1 MIKHIYID
9 DYGTFLGKSS
19 ARLTISQ
26 NGQLKKEIALS
37 RIKSI
42 NILKGGI
49 SLSSDLI
56 EACSLRGIK
65 IFFLDFR
72 NIAHTSLS
80 STASHAVANTRRA
93 QFLTIESD
101 YSKEIAKALIL
112 GKLKNQRATL
122 QYFYKYQKNSSN
134 SSNKLESAIIS
145 IKEVIDSLKTVELRN
160 RPDWLN
166 IIMGK
171 EGSVANIYFS
181 AISSDLLNEIDFKNR
196 IGRGADDIVNSA
208 LNYGYAILTSFIWQS
223 VINAGLE
230 PFAGVLHTNRPGKPS
245 LVLDIIEEYRAWVV
259 DRNIIKI
266 KAHLKDKRFLDT
278 QIKKKII
285 EEINNTMTK
294 KYLYNGKN
302 LSLQSIVQRQVYKLT
317 GAFMQQNHYKSYIF
331 KW

>member
-1 MIKHIYID
+1 MTKHIYID
-9 DYGTFLGKSS
+9 EYGTFLGKTS

-26 NGQLKKEIALS
+26 SGQLKKEVALS
-37 RIKSI
+37 RVKSI

-72 NIAHTSLS
+72 NIAHTTLS
-80 STASHAVANTRRA
+80 STASHAVANTRKA
-93 QFLTIESD
+93 QFLTIESE
-101 YSKEIAKALIL
+101 YSREIARALIL

-134 SSNKLESAIIS
+134 SSIKLENAILS
-145 IKEVIDSLKTVELRN
+145 IKEVIDSLKIIELKN

-171 EGSVANIYFS
+171 EGGVANIYFN
-181 AISSDLLNEIDFKNR
+181 AISYELLNELNFSNR

-208 LNYGYAILTSFIWQS
+208 LNYGYAILTSFVWQS

-245 LVLDIIEEYRAWVV
+245 LVLDIMEEYRAWVV
-259 DRNIIKI
+259 DRNIIKL
-266 KAHLKDKRFLDT
+266 KAHLKGKHFLDT
-278 QIKKKII
+278 PIKKKII
-285 EEINNTMTK
+285 EEINNTMNK

-302 LSLQSIVQRQVYKLT
+302 LSLQSIMQRQVYKLT
-317 GAFMQQNHYKSYIF
+317 GAFMQQNQYKSYIF

>member
-1 MIKHIYID
+1 MTKHIYID
-9 DYGTFLGKSS
+9 EFGTFLGKTS

-26 NGQLKKEIALS
+26 SGQLKKEVALS

-72 NIAHTSLS
+72 NIAHTTLS
-80 STASHAVANTRRA
+80 SIASHAVANTRKA
-93 QFLTIESD
+93 QFLTIESE
-101 YSKEIAKALIL
+101 YSREIARTLIL

-134 SSNKLESAIIS
+134 SSIKLENAILS
-145 IKEVIDSLKTVELRN
+145 IKEVIDSLKIIELKN

-166 IIMGK
+166 IVMGK
-171 EGSVANIYFS
+171 EGGVANIYFN
-181 AISSDLLNEIDFKNR
+181 AISCELLNELNFSNR

-208 LNYGYAILTSFIWQS
+208 LNYGYAILTSFVWQS

-245 LVLDIIEEYRAWVV
+245 LVLDIMEEYRAWVV
-259 DRNIIKI
+259 DRNIIKL
-266 KAHLKDKRFLDT
+266 KAHLKGKHFLDT
-278 QIKKKII
+278 PIKKKII
-285 EEINNTMTK
+285 EEINNTMNK

-302 LSLQSIVQRQVYKLT
+302 LSLQSIIQRQVYKLT
-317 GAFMQQNHYKSYIF
+317 GAFMQQNQYKSYIF

>member
-1 MIKHIYID
+1 MTKHIYID
-9 DYGTFLGKSS
+9 EYGTFLGKTS

-26 NGQLKKEIALS
+26 SGQLKKEVALS
-37 RIKSI
+37 RVKSI

-72 NIAHTSLS
+72 NIAHTTLS
-80 STASHAVANTRRA
+80 STASHAVANTRKA
-93 QFLTIESD
+93 QFLTIESE
-101 YSKEIAKALIL
+101 YSREIARALIL

-134 SSNKLESAIIS
+134 SSIKLENAILS
-145 IKEVIDSLKTVELRN
+145 LKEVIDSLKIIELKN

-171 EGSVANIYFS
+171 EGGVANIYFN
-181 AISSDLLNEIDFKNR
+181 AISCELLNELNFSNR

-208 LNYGYAILTSFIWQS
+208 LNYGYAILTSFVWQS

-245 LVLDIIEEYRAWVV
+245 LVLDIMEEYRAWVV
-259 DRNIIKI
+259 DRNIIKL
-266 KAHLKDKRFLDT
+266 KAHLKGKHFLDT
-278 QIKKKII
+278 PIKKKII
-285 EEINNTMTK
+285 EEINNTMNK

-302 LSLQSIVQRQVYKLT
+302 LSLQSIMQRQVYKLT
-317 GAFMQQNHYKSYIF
+317 GAFMQQNQYKSYIF

>member
-1 MIKHIYID
+1 MTKHIYID
-9 DYGTFLGKSS
+9 EYGTFLGKTS

-26 NGQLKKEIALS
+26 SGQLKKEVALS

-72 NIAHTSLS
+72 NIAHTTLS
-80 STASHAVANTRRA
+80 STASHAVANTRKA
-93 QFLTIESD
+93 QFLTIESE
-101 YSKEIAKALIL
+101 YSREIARALIL

-134 SSNKLESAIIS
+134 SSIKLENVILS
-145 IKEVIDSLKTVELRN
+145 IKEVIDSLKIIELKN

-171 EGSVANIYFS
+171 EGGVASIYFN
-181 AISSDLLNEIDFKNR
+181 AISCELLNELNFSNR

-208 LNYGYAILTSFIWQS
+208 LNYGYAILTSFVWQS

-245 LVLDIIEEYRAWVV
+245 LVLDIMEEYRAWVV
-259 DRNIIKI
+259 DRNIIKL
-266 KAHLKDKRFLDT
+266 KAHLKGKHFLDT
-278 QIKKKII
+278 PIKKKII
-285 EEINNTMTK
+285 EEINNTMNK

-302 LSLQSIVQRQVYKLT
+302 LSLQSIMQRQVYKLT
-317 GAFMQQNHYKSYIF
+317 GAFMQQNQYKSYIF

>member
-1 MIKHIYID
+1 MTKHIYID
-9 DYGTFLGKSS
+9 DYGTFLGKTN

-26 NGQLKKEIALS
+26 NGQLKKEVALS
-37 RIKSI
+37 RINSI

-80 STASHAVANTRRA
+80 STASHAVATVRKA
-93 QFLTIESD
+93 QFLTIDGD
-101 YSKEIAKALIL
+101 YGREIARALIL

-122 QYFYKYQKNSSN
+122 QYFYKYQKNTDKQSQ
-134 SSNKLESAIIS
+134 KLETAITK
-145 IKEVIDSLKTVELRN
+145 IKDVIESLKTIELKN
-160 RPDWLN
+160 RPDWLGTV
-166 IIMGK
+166 MGK
-171 EGSVANIYFS
+171 EGGVASIYFD
-181 AISSDLLNEIDFKNR
+181 AIGSELLEDLNFSNR

-208 LNYGYAILTSFIWQS
+208 LNYGYAILTSFVWQS

-266 KAHLKDKRFLDT
+266 KSHIKDKKNLDT
-278 QIKKKII
+278 TIKKKII
-285 EEINNTMTK
+285 EEINNTMNK

-302 LSLQSIVQRQVYKLT
+302 LSLQGIMQRQVYKLT
-317 GAFMQQNHYKSYIF
+317 GSFMQQNNYKSYIF

>member
-1 MIKHIYID
+1 MTKHIYID
-9 DYGTFLGKSS
+9 EYGTFLGKTS

-26 NGQLKKEIALS
+26 SGQLKKEVALS

-72 NIAHTSLS
+72 NIAHTTLS
-80 STASHAVANTRRA
+80 STASHAVANTRKA
-93 QFLTIESD
+93 QFLTIESE
-101 YSKEIAKALIL
+101 YSREIARALIL

-134 SSNKLESAIIS
+134 SSIKLENAILS
-145 IKEVIDSLKTVELRN
+145 IKEVIDSLKIIELKN

-171 EGSVANIYFS
+171 EGGVASIYFN
-181 AISSDLLNEIDFKNR
+181 AISCELLNELNFSNR

-208 LNYGYAILTSFIWQS
+208 LNYGYAILTSFVWQS

-245 LVLDIIEEYRAWVV
+245 LVLDIMEEYRAWVV
-259 DRNIIKI
+259 DRNIIKL
-266 KAHLKDKRFLDT
+266 KAHLKGKHFLDT
-278 QIKKKII
+278 PIKKKII
-285 EEINNTMTK
+285 EEINNTMNK

-302 LSLQSIVQRQVYKLT
+302 LSLQSIMQRQVYKLT
-317 GAFMQQNHYKSYIF
+317 GAFMQQNQYKSYIF

>member
-1 MIKHIYID
+1 MTKHIYID
-9 DYGTFLGKSS
+9 DYGTFLGKTS

-26 NGQLKKEIALS
+26 SGQLLQEIALS
-37 RIKSI
+37 RIRSI

-65 IFFLDFR
+65 IFFLDFK
-72 NIAHTSLS
+72 NVAHTSLS
-80 STASHAVANTRRA
+80 STASHAVANVRRA

-101 YSKEIAKALIL
+101 YAKEIARALIL

-122 QYFYKYQKNSSN
+122 QYFYKYQKNTDKQSQ
-134 SSNKLESAIIS
+134 KLDIAIIK
-145 IKEVIDSLKTVELRN
+145 IKDVIESLKTIELKN
-160 RPDWLN
+160 RIDWLG
-166 IIMGK
+166 IVMGK
-171 EGSVANIYFS
+171 EGGVASIYFD
-181 AISSDLLNEIDFKNR
+181 AIGSELLNDLNFSNR

-208 LNYGYAILTSFIWQS
+208 LNYGYAILTSFVWQS

-259 DRNIIKI
+259 DRNIIKL
-266 KAHLKDKRFLDT
+266 KSHLKDKKSLDT
-278 QIKKKII
+278 VIKKKII
-285 EEINNTMTK
+285 EEINNTMNK

-302 LSLQSIVQRQVYKLT
+302 LSLQGIMQRQVYKLT

>member
-1 MIKHIYID
+1 MTKHIYID
-9 DYGTFLGKSS
+9 EFGTFLGKTS

-26 NGQLKKEIALS
+26 NGKTLKEIALN
-37 RIKSI
+37 RISTI

-101 YSKEIAKALIL
+101 YKKEIAKALVA
-112 GKLKNQRATL
+112 GKIKNQRATL
-122 QYFYKYQKNSSN
+122 QYFYKYQKRLEND
-134 SSNKLESAIIS
+134 SNKLSKAIIS
-145 IKEVIDSLKTVELRN
+145 LKEILDSFKTLELKN

-166 IIMGK
+166 ILMGK
-171 EGSVANIYFS
+171 EGSAANIYFG
-181 AISSDLLNEIDFKNR
+181 AISNDLLNEFEFKNR
-196 IGRGADDIVNSA
+196 KGRCANDIINSA
-208 LNYGYAILTSFIWQS
+208 LNYGYAILTSYVWQS
-223 VINAGLE
+223 IINSGLE
-230 PFAGVLHTNRPGKPS
+230 PYAGVLHTNRPGKPS
-245 LVLDIIEEYRAWVV
+245 LVLDIMEEYRAWVV

-266 KAHLKDKRFLDT
+266 KSSLKDRKFLDAV
-278 QIKKKII
+278 IKKRII
-285 EEINNTMTK
+285 EEINKTISK
-294 KYLYNGKN
+294 KYLYNKKN
-302 LSLQSIVQRQVYKLT
+302 LSLQSIMQRQVYKIV
-317 GAFMQQNHYKSYIF
+317 GSFMQQTHYKSYIF

>member
-1 MIKHIYID
+1 MTKHIYID
-9 DYGTFLGKSS
+9 EYGTFLGKTS

-26 NGQLKKEIALS
+26 SGQLKKEVALS

-72 NIAHTSLS
+72 NIAHTTLS
-80 STASHAVANTRRA
+80 STASHAVANTRKA
-93 QFLTIESD
+93 QFLTIESE
-101 YSKEIAKALIL
+101 YSREIARTLIL

-134 SSNKLESAIIS
+134 SSIKLENVILS
-145 IKEVIDSLKTVELRN
+145 IKEVIDSLKIIELKN

-171 EGSVANIYFS
+171 EGGVASIYFN
-181 AISSDLLNEIDFKNR
+181 AISCELLNELNFSNR

-208 LNYGYAILTSFIWQS
+208 LNYGYAILTSFVWQS

-245 LVLDIIEEYRAWVV
+245 LVLDIMEEYRAWVV
-259 DRNIIKI
+259 DRNIIKL
-266 KAHLKDKRFLDT
+266 KAHLKGKHFLDT
-278 QIKKKII
+278 PIKKKII
-285 EEINNTMTK
+285 EEINNTMNK

-302 LSLQSIVQRQVYKLT
+302 LSLQSIMQRQVYKLT
-317 GAFMQQNHYKSYIF
+317 GAFMQQNQYKSYIF

>member
-1 MIKHIYID
+1 MTKHIYID
-9 DYGTFLGKSS
+9 HYGTFLGKTS

-42 NILKGGI
+42 NILKSGI

-65 IFFLDFR
+65 LFFLDFK
-72 NIAHTSLS
+72 NVAHTSLS

-101 YSKEIAKALIL
+101 YSKEIARALIL

-122 QYFYKYQKNSSN
+122 QYFYKYQKNSAKPSI
-134 SSNKLESAIIS
+134 KLEAAIIS
-145 IKEVIDSLKTVELRN
+145 IKEVIDSLKIVELKN

-171 EGSVANIYFS
+171 EGGVANIYFN

-196 IGRGADDIVNSA
+196 IGRGVDDIVNSA
-208 LNYGYAILTSFIWQS
+208 LNYGYAILTSFVWQS

-259 DRNIIKI
+259 DRNIIKV
-266 KAHLKDKRFLDT
+266 KAHLKEKKSLDT

-285 EEINNTMTK
+285 EEINNTMNK

-302 LSLQSIVQRQVYKLT
+302 LTLQSIMQRQVYKLT
-317 GAFMQQNHYKSYIF
+317 GAFMQQNYYKSYIF

>member
-1 MIKHIYID
+1 MTKHIYID
-9 DYGTFLGKSS
+9 HYGTFLGKTS

-42 NILKGGI
+42 NILKSGI

-65 IFFLDFR
+65 LFFLDFK
-72 NIAHTSLS
+72 NVAHTSLS

-101 YSKEIAKALIL
+101 YSKEIARALIL

-122 QYFYKYQKNSSN
+122 QYFYKYQKNSAKPSI
-134 SSNKLESAIIS
+134 KLEAAIIS
-145 IKEVIDSLKTVELRN
+145 IKEVIDSLKIVELKN

-171 EGSVANIYFS
+171 EGGVANIYFN

-208 LNYGYAILTSFIWQS
+208 LNYGYAILTSFVWQS

-259 DRNIIKI
+259 DRNIIKV
-266 KAHLKDKRFLDT
+266 KAHLKEKKSLDT

-285 EEINNTMTK
+285 EEINNTMNK

-302 LSLQSIVQRQVYKLT
+302 LTLQSIMQRQVYKLT
-317 GAFMQQNHYKSYIF
+317 GAFMQQNYYKSYIF

>member
-1 MIKHIYID
+1 MTKHIYID
-9 DYGTFLGKSS
+9 EYGTFLGKTS

-26 NGQLKKEIALS
+26 SGQLKKEVALS

-72 NIAHTSLS
+72 NIAHTTLS
-80 STASHAVANTRRA
+80 STASHAVANTRKA
-93 QFLTIESD
+93 QFLTIESE
-101 YSKEIAKALIL
+101 YSREIARALIL

-134 SSNKLESAIIS
+134 SSIKLENAILS
-145 IKEVIDSLKTVELRN
+145 LKEVIDSLKIIELKN

-171 EGSVANIYFS
+171 EGGVASIYFN
-181 AISSDLLNEIDFKNR
+181 AISCELLNELNFSNR

-208 LNYGYAILTSFIWQS
+208 LNYGYAILTSFVWQS

-245 LVLDIIEEYRAWVV
+245 LVLDIMEEYRAWVV
-259 DRNIIKI
+259 DRNIIKL
-266 KAHLKDKRFLDT
+266 KAHLKGKHFLDT
-278 QIKKKII
+278 PIKKKII
-285 EEINNTMTK
+285 EEINNTMNK

-302 LSLQSIVQRQVYKLT
+302 LSLQSIMQRQVYKLT
-317 GAFMQQNHYKSYIF
+317 GAFMQQNQYKSYIF

>member
-1 MIKHIYID
+1 MTKHIYID
-9 DYGTFLGKSS
+9 DYGTFLGKISQ
-19 ARLTISQ
+19 RLTVSN
-26 NGQLKKEIALS
+26 NGKKTKEIALS

-72 NIAHTSLS
+72 NVAHTSLS
-80 STASHAVANTRRA
+80 STASHAVATVRKA
-93 QFLTIESD
+93 QFLTIDEG
-101 YSKEIAKALIL
+101 YGREIARALIL

-122 QYFYKYQKNSSN
+122 QYFYKYQKNTDKQSQ
-134 SSNKLESAIIS
+134 KLELAIEK
-145 IKEVIDSLKTVELRN
+145 IKVVINSLKTIELKN
-160 RPDWLN
+160 RQDWLS

-171 EGSVANIYFS
+171 EGGVASIYFD
-181 AISSDLLNEIDFKNR
+181 AIGSELLDDLNFSNR

-208 LNYGYAILTSFIWQS
+208 LNYGYAILTSFVWQS

-245 LVLDIIEEYRAWVV
+245 LVLDIIEEYRGWVV
-259 DRNIIKI
+259 DRNIIKLKSLLRYRHELDKEI
-266 KAHLKDKRFLDT
+266 KS
-278 QIKKKII
+278 QIIKS
-285 EEINNTMTK
+285 INETMNK
-294 KYLYNGKN
+294 KYQYNGKK
-302 LSLQSIVQRQVYKLT
+302 LSLQSIMQRQVYRLS
-317 GAFMQQNHYKSYIF
+317 GAFMQQKHYKSYIF

>member
-1 MIKHIYID
+1 MTKHIYID
-9 DYGTFLGKSS
+9 EYGTFLGKTS

-26 NGQLKKEIALS
+26 SGQLKKEVALS
-37 RIKSI
+37 RVKSI

-72 NIAHTSLS
+72 NIAHTTLS
-80 STASHAVANTRRA
+80 STASHAVANTRKA
-93 QFLTIESD
+93 QFLTIESE
-101 YSKEIAKALIL
+101 YSREIARALIL

-122 QYFYKYQKNSSN
+122 QYFYKYQRNSLNSSI
-134 SSNKLESAIIS
+134 KLENAILS
-145 IKEVIDSLKTVELRN
+145 LKEVIDSLKIIELKN

-171 EGSVANIYFS
+171 EGGVASIYFN
-181 AISSDLLNEIDFKNR
+181 AISCELLNELNFSNR

-208 LNYGYAILTSFIWQS
+208 LNYGYAILTSFVWQS

-245 LVLDIIEEYRAWVV
+245 LVLDIMEEYRAWVV
-259 DRNIIKI
+259 DRNIIKL
-266 KAHLKDKRFLDT
+266 KAHLKGKHFLDT
-278 QIKKKII
+278 PIKKKII
-285 EEINNTMTK
+285 EEINNTMNK

-302 LSLQSIVQRQVYKLT
+302 LSLQSIMQRQVYKLT
-317 GAFMQQNHYKSYIF
+317 GAFMQQNQYKSYIF

>member
-1 MIKHIYID
+1 MTKHIYID
-9 DYGTFLGKSS
+9 EYGTFLGKTS

-26 NGQLKKEIALS
+26 SGQLKKEVALS
-37 RIKSI
+37 RVKSI

-72 NIAHTSLS
+72 NIAHTTLS
-80 STASHAVANTRRA
+80 STASHAVANTRKA
-93 QFLTIESD
+93 QFLTIESE
-101 YSKEIAKALIL
+101 YSREIARALIL

-134 SSNKLESAIIS
+134 SSIKLENVILS
-145 IKEVIDSLKTVELRN
+145 IKEVIDSLKIIELKN

-171 EGSVANIYFS
+171 EGGVASIYFN
-181 AISSDLLNEIDFKNR
+181 AISCELLNELNFSNR

-208 LNYGYAILTSFIWQS
+208 LNYGYAILTSFVWQS

-245 LVLDIIEEYRAWVV
+245 LVLDIMEEYRAWVV
-259 DRNIIKI
+259 DRNIIKL
-266 KAHLKDKRFLDT
+266 KAHLKGKHFLDT
-278 QIKKKII
+278 PIKKKII
-285 EEINNTMTK
+285 EEINNTMNK

-302 LSLQSIVQRQVYKLT
+302 LSLQSIMQRQVYKLT
-317 GAFMQQNHYKSYIF
+317 GAFMQQNQYKSYIF

>member
-1 MIKHIYID
+1 M
-9 DYGTFLGKSS
+9 LGLLYHKVGNS
-19 ARLTISQ
+19 
-26 NGQLKKEIALS
+26 KKVALS
-37 RIKSI
+37 RVKSI

-93 QFLTIESD
+93 QFLTIESE
-101 YSKEIAKALIL
+101 YSREIARALIL

-134 SSNKLESAIIS
+134 SSIKLENAILS
-145 IKEVIDSLKTVELRN
+145 IKEVIDLLKIIELKN

-171 EGSVANIYFS
+171 EGGVASIYFN
-181 AISSDLLNEIDFKNR
+181 AISCELLNELNFSNR

-208 LNYGYAILTSFIWQS
+208 LNYGYAILTSFVWQS

-245 LVLDIIEEYRAWVV
+245 LVLDIMEEYRAWVV
-259 DRNIIKI
+259 DRNIIKL
-266 KAHLKDKRFLDT
+266 KAHLKGKHFLDT
-278 QIKKKII
+278 PIKKKII
-285 EEINNTMTK
+285 EEINNTMNK

-302 LSLQSIVQRQVYKLT
+302 LSLQSIMQRQVYKLT
-317 GAFMQQNHYKSYIF
+317 GAFMQQNQYKSYIF

>member
-1 MIKHIYID
+1 MTKHIYID
-9 DYGTFLGKSS
+9 EYGTFLGKTS

-26 NGQLKKEIALS
+26 SGQLKKEVALS
-37 RIKSI
+37 RVKSI

-72 NIAHTSLS
+72 NIAHTTLS
-80 STASHAVANTRRA
+80 STASHAVANTRKA
-93 QFLTIESD
+93 QFLTIESE
-101 YSKEIAKALIL
+101 YSREIARALIL

-134 SSNKLESAIIS
+134 SSIKLENAILS
-145 IKEVIDSLKTVELRN
+145 IKEVIDLLKIIELKN

-171 EGSVANIYFS
+171 EGGVASIYFN
-181 AISSDLLNEIDFKNR
+181 AISCELLNELNFSNR

-208 LNYGYAILTSFIWQS
+208 LNYGYAILTSFVWQS

-245 LVLDIIEEYRAWVV
+245 LVLDIMEEYRAWVV
-259 DRNIIKI
+259 DRNIIKL
-266 KAHLKDKRFLDT
+266 KAHLKGKHFLDT
-278 QIKKKII
+278 PIKKKII
-285 EEINNTMTK
+285 EEINNTMNK

-302 LSLQSIVQRQVYKLT
+302 LSLQSIMQRQVYKLT
-317 GAFMQQNHYKSYIF
+317 GAFMQQNQYKSYIF

>member
-1 MIKHIYID
+1 MTKHIYID
-9 DYGTFLGKSS
+9 DYGTFLGKTS

-80 STASHAVANTRRA
+80 STASHAVANTRKA

-101 YSKEIAKALIL
+101 YSKQIARALIL
-112 GKLKNQRATL
+112 GKLRNQRATL

-134 SSNKLESAIIS
+134 FSSKLESAITS
-145 IKEVIDSLKTVELRN
+145 IKEVIDSLKTVELKN

-171 EGSVANIYFS
+171 EGSVANIYFN

-208 LNYGYAILTSFIWQS
+208 LNYGYAILTSFVWQS
-223 VINAGLE
+223 IINAGLE

-266 KAHLKDKRFLDT
+266 KAHLKDKNFLDT

-285 EEINNTMTK
+285 EEINNTMNK
-294 KYLYNGKN
+294 KYLYNSKN
-302 LSLQSIVQRQVYKLT
+302 LSLQSIMQRQVYKLT

>member
-1 MIKHIYID
+1 MTKHIYID
-9 DYGTFLGKSS
+9 EYGTFLGKTS

-26 NGQLKKEIALS
+26 SGQLKKEFALS

-80 STASHAVANTRRA
+80 STASHAVANTRKA
-93 QFLTIESD
+93 QFLTIESE
-101 YSKEIAKALIL
+101 YSREIAKALIL

-134 SSNKLESAIIS
+134 SSSKLETAIIS
-145 IKEVIDSLKTVELRN
+145 IKEVIDSLKTVELKN

-166 IIMGK
+166 IVMGK

-208 LNYGYAILTSFIWQS
+208 LNYGYAILTSFVWQS

-266 KAHLKDKRFLDT
+266 KAHLKGKHFLDSP
-278 QIKKKII
+278 IKKKII
-285 EEINNTMTK
+285 EEINNTMNK

-302 LSLQSIVQRQVYKLT
+302 LSLQSIMQRQVYKLT
-317 GAFMQQNHYKSYIF
+317 GAFMQQNNYKSYIF

>member
-1 MIKHIYID
+1 MTKHIYID
-9 DYGTFLGKSS
+9 EYGTFLGKTS

-26 NGQLKKEIALS
+26 SGQLKKEVALS
-37 RIKSI
+37 RVKSI

-72 NIAHTSLS
+72 NIAHTTLS
-80 STASHAVANTRRA
+80 STASHAVANTRKA
-93 QFLTIESD
+93 QFLTIESE
-101 YSKEIAKALIL
+101 YSREIARTLIL

-134 SSNKLESAIIS
+134 SSIKLENAILS
-145 IKEVIDSLKTVELRN
+145 IKEVIDSLKIIELKN

-166 IIMGK
+166 IVMGK
-171 EGSVANIYFS
+171 EGGVANIYFN
-181 AISSDLLNEIDFKNR
+181 AISCELLNELNFSNR

-208 LNYGYAILTSFIWQS
+208 LNYGYAILTSFVWQS

-245 LVLDIIEEYRAWVV
+245 LVLDIMEEYRAWVV
-259 DRNIIKI
+259 DRNIIKL
-266 KAHLKDKRFLDT
+266 KAHLKGKHFLDT
-278 QIKKKII
+278 PIKKKII
-285 EEINNTMTK
+285 EEINNTMNK

-302 LSLQSIVQRQVYKLT
+302 LSLQSIIQRQVYKLT
-317 GAFMQQNHYKSYIF
+317 GAFMQQNQYKSYIF

>member
-1 MIKHIYID
+1 MTKHIYID
-9 DYGTFLGKSS
+9 EYGTFLGKTS

-26 NGQLKKEIALS
+26 SGQLKKEVALS

-72 NIAHTSLS
+72 NIAHTTLS
-80 STASHAVANTRRA
+80 STASHAVANTRKA
-93 QFLTIESD
+93 QFLTIESE
-101 YSKEIAKALIL
+101 YSREIARALIL

-134 SSNKLESAIIS
+134 SSIKLENAILS
-145 IKEVIDSLKTVELRN
+145 IKEVIDSLKIIELKN

-166 IIMGK
+166 IVMGK
-171 EGSVANIYFS
+171 EGGVANIYFN
-181 AISSDLLNEIDFKNR
+181 AISCELLNELNFSNR

-208 LNYGYAILTSFIWQS
+208 LNYGYAILTSFVWQS

-245 LVLDIIEEYRAWVV
+245 LVLDIMEEYRAWVV
-259 DRNIIKI
+259 DRNIIKL
-266 KAHLKDKRFLDT
+266 KAHLKGKHFLDT
-278 QIKKKII
+278 PIKKKII
-285 EEINNTMTK
+285 EEINNTMNK

-302 LSLQSIVQRQVYKLT
+302 LSLQSIMQRQVYKLT
-317 GAFMQQNHYKSYIF
+317 GAFMQQNQYKSYIF

>member
-1 MIKHIYID
+1 MTKHIYID
-9 DYGTFLGKSS
+9 DYGTFLGKISQ
-19 ARLTISQ
+19 RLTVSN
-26 NGQLKKEIALS
+26 NGKKTKEIALS

-72 NIAHTSLS
+72 NVAHTSLS
-80 STASHAVANTRRA
+80 STASHAVATVRKA
-93 QFLTIESD
+93 QFLTIDEG
-101 YSKEIAKALIL
+101 YGREIARALIL

-122 QYFYKYQKNSSN
+122 QYFYKYQKNTDKQSQ
-134 SSNKLESAIIS
+134 KLELAIEK
-145 IKEVIDSLKTVELRN
+145 IKVVINSLKTIELKN
-160 RPDWLN
+160 RQDWLS

-171 EGSVANIYFS
+171 EGGVASIYFD
-181 AISSDLLNEIDFKNR
+181 AIGSELLDDLNFSNR

-208 LNYGYAILTSFIWQS
+208 LNYGYAILTSFVWQS

-259 DRNIIKI
+259 DRNIIKLKSLLRNRRELDREI
-266 KAHLKDKRFLDT
+266 KS
-278 QIKKKII
+278 QIIKS
-285 EEINNTMTK
+285 INETMNK
-294 KYLYNGKN
+294 KYQYNGKK
-302 LSLQSIVQRQVYKLT
+302 LSLQSIMQRQVYRLS
-317 GAFMQQNHYKSYIF
+317 GAFMQQKHYKSYIF

>member
-1 MIKHIYID
+1 MTKHIYID
-9 DYGTFLGKSS
+9 DYGTFLGKTS

-80 STASHAVANTRRA
+80 STASHAVANTRKA

-101 YSKEIAKALIL
+101 YSKEIARALIL

-134 SSNKLESAIIS
+134 SSSKLESAITS
-145 IKEVIDSLKTVELRN
+145 IKEVIDSLKTVELKN

-171 EGSVANIYFS
+171 EGGVANIYFN

-208 LNYGYAILTSFIWQS
+208 LNYGYAILTSFVWQS

-266 KAHLKDKRFLDT
+266 KAQLKDKKFLDT

-285 EEINNTMTK
+285 EEINNTMNK
-294 KYLYNGKN
+294 KYLYNSKN
-302 LSLQSIVQRQVYKLT
+302 LSLQSIMQRQVYKLT

>member
-1 MIKHIYID
+1 MTKHIYID
-9 DYGTFLGKSS
+9 DYGTFLGKTS

-65 IFFLDFR
+65 VFFLDFR

-93 QFLTIESD
+93 QFLTIESE
-101 YSKEIAKALIL
+101 YSREIARALIL

-134 SSNKLESAIIS
+134 SSNKLESAIVS
-145 IKEVIDSLKTVELRN
+145 IKEVIDSLKNLELKN

-171 EGSVANIYFS
+171 EGGVANIYFN

-208 LNYGYAILTSFIWQS
+208 LNYGYAILTSFVWQS

-245 LVLDIIEEYRAWVV
+245 LVLDIIEEYRSWVV

-266 KAHLKDKRFLDT
+266 KAHLKDRKFLDT

-302 LSLQSIVQRQVYKLT
+302 LSLQSIMQRQVYKLT

>member
-1 MIKHIYID
+1 MTKHIYID
-9 DYGTFLGKSS
+9 EYGTFLGKTS

-26 NGQLKKEIALS
+26 SGQLKKEVALS

-72 NIAHTSLS
+72 NIAHTTLS
-80 STASHAVANTRRA
+80 STASHAVANTRKA
-93 QFLTIESD
+93 QFLTIESE
-101 YSKEIAKALIL
+101 YSREIARTLIL

-134 SSNKLESAIIS
+134 SSIKLENAILS
-145 IKEVIDSLKTVELRN
+145 IKEVIDSLKIIELKN

-166 IIMGK
+166 IVMGK
-171 EGSVANIYFS
+171 EGGVANIYFN
-181 AISSDLLNEIDFKNR
+181 AISCELLNELDFSNR

-208 LNYGYAILTSFIWQS
+208 LNYGYAILTSFVWQS

-245 LVLDIIEEYRAWVV
+245 LVLDIMEEYRAWVV
-259 DRNIIKI
+259 DRNIIKL
-266 KAHLKDKRFLDT
+266 KAHLKGKHFLDT
-278 QIKKKII
+278 PIKKKII
-285 EEINNTMTK
+285 EEINNTMNK

-302 LSLQSIVQRQVYKLT
+302 LSLQSIMQRQVYKLT
-317 GAFMQQNHYKSYIF
+317 GAFMQQNQYKSYIF

>member
-1 MIKHIYID
+1 MTKHIYID
-9 DYGTFLGKSS
+9 EYGTFLGKTS

-26 NGQLKKEIALS
+26 SGQLKKEVALS

-72 NIAHTSLS
+72 NIAHTTLS
-80 STASHAVANTRRA
+80 STASHAVANTRKA
-93 QFLTIESD
+93 QFLTIESE
-101 YSKEIAKALIL
+101 YSREIARALIL

-134 SSNKLESAIIS
+134 SSIKLENAILS
-145 IKEVIDSLKTVELRN
+145 IKEVIDLLKIIELKN

-171 EGSVANIYFS
+171 EGGVASIYFN
-181 AISSDLLNEIDFKNR
+181 AISCELLNELNFSNR

-208 LNYGYAILTSFIWQS
+208 LNYGYAILTSFVWQS

-245 LVLDIIEEYRAWVV
+245 LVLDIMEEYRAWVV
-259 DRNIIKI
+259 DRNIIKL
-266 KAHLKDKRFLDT
+266 KAHLKGKHFLDT
-278 QIKKKII
+278 PIKKKII
-285 EEINNTMTK
+285 EEINNTMNK

-302 LSLQSIVQRQVYKLT
+302 LSLQSIMQRQVYKLT
-317 GAFMQQNHYKSYIF
+317 GAFMQQNQYKSYIF